1 MNYKETEKDNST
13 TSGNPYMN
21 KRRSFNKEIE
31 IIKKEPT
38 RNCGAEK
45 LNE

>member
-13 TSGNPYMN
+13 TSGKPYTN

-31 IIKKEPT
+31 IIKK
-38 RNCGAEK
+38 K
-45 LNE
+45 LSGNSGSEE